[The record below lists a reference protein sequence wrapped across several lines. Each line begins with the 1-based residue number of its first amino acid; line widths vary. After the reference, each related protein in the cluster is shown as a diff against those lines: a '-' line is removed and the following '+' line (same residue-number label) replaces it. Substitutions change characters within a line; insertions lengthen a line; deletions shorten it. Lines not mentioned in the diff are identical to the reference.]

1 MNSSF
6 ILSPFAFI
14 LTRSPLSLNPSA
26 ADYRSFITS
35 SIPPF
40 VLCSIKKKKPY
51 LSFGSLEKTKN
62 KARLIPTSR
71 RLFGL
76 SGKIERPFSL
86 FRRGRLKN
94 ALGRFP
100 GLGFNLLAAPSRPST
115 KLRTVTCVAA
125 FVAITVAG
133 PRRIFTGLP

>member
-1 MNSSF
+1 MNS
-6 ILSPFAFI
+6 LSSFAFCLYPLRSHPFPVI
-14 LTRSPLSLNPSA
+14 RLQPIIVLLLPLTTRPFVVCSINKRKPCLSLARLRKRKTKHSSQRA
-26 ADYRSFITS
+26 VASSVYR
-35 SIPPF
+35 
-40 VLCSIKKKKPY
+40 
-51 LSFGSLEKTKN
+51 EKT
-62 KARLIPTSR
+62 
-71 RLFGL
+71 
-76 SGKIERPFSL
+76 ERPFSL

-115 KLRTVTCVAA
+115 NLRTVTCVAA